1 MLPAL
6 VRKCSTA
13 SREKSY
19 RRTKEKKNKHKLKSK
34 SHKKQGLITS
44 NKHLV
49 QYSDVSSE
57 ELSSP
62 EAGEIHSDFDEKHG
76 SLRLKPHPPT
86 RIITNNFRITRVT
99 SPRNLVAACS
109 PISNLW
115 ELDTV
120 HEKSSMSTN
129 FNLNNCIDMASEVS
143 RLKYKKAKKTNKKP
157 KSPTSKKKKKKK
169 DLKQKSDVLPDC
181 DNSFVKIT
189 KCSNLEPSKRN
200 GDFIEPVKKH
210 KPSEEAHT
218 PPLTKSTHIKV
229 PKVDVTHKEEE
240 KHVKHHRKENK
251 R

>member
-34 SHKKQGLITS
+34 SHKKPALNTS

-62 EAGEIHSDFDEKHG
+62 EAGEIHSDLDDKHG
-76 SLRLKPHPPT
+76 ALNLKPHPT
-86 RIITNNFRITRVT
+86 RIISNNFRITRVT
-99 SPRNLVAACS
+99 SPISLVAACS
-109 PISNLW
+109 PISNHW
-115 ELDTV
+115 ELDPV
-120 HEKSSMSTN
+120 LEKSAMSTT
-129 FNLNNCIDMASEVS
+129 FNVNNYVDMTSEVS
-143 RLKYKKAKKTNKKP
+143 HLKYKKAKKSNKKP

-169 DLKQKSDVLPDC
+169 DLKHKSDILPAC
-181 DNSFVKIT
+181 DNSFMKFS
-189 KCSNLEPSKRN
+189 KCSNSEPSKRN

-210 KPSEEAHT
+210 KPIEVSHT
-218 PPLTKSTHIKV
+218 PPLTKPAHIKV
-229 PKVDVTHKEEE
+229 SKVEVTHKEEE
-240 KHVKHHRKENK
+240 KHTKHYRKENK

>member
-34 SHKKQGLITS
+34 SHKNPGLITS
-44 NKHLV
+44 NRHLV

-62 EAGEIHSDFDEKHG
+62 EAGEIHSDFDDKHG
-76 SLRLKPHPPT
+76 AIRLKPPT

-109 PISNLW
+109 PISNHW
-115 ELDTV
+115 ELDPV
-120 HEKSSMSTN
+120 LEKSSMSTT
-129 FNLNNCIDMASEVS
+129 FNINNCVDMTSEVS
-143 RLKYKKAKKTNKKP
+143 HLKYKKTKKSNKKP
-157 KSPTSKKKKKKK
+157 KSPNTKKKKKKK
-169 DLKQKSDVLPDC
+169 DLKHKPDELADC
-181 DNSFVKIT
+181 DNSVVKFS
-189 KCSNLEPSKRN
+189 KCSNSEPSKRN
-200 GDFIEPVKKH
+200 GDFIEPVTKH
-210 KPSEEAHT
+210 KPIEVSHT
-218 PPLTKSTHIKV
+218 PPLTKPAHIKV
-229 PKVDVTHKEEE
+229 SKVELTQKEEE
-240 KHVKHHRKENK
+240 KHTKHHRKENK

>member
-34 SHKKQGLITS
+34 SHKNPALITS

-62 EAGEIHSDFDEKHG
+62 EAGEIHSDFDDKHG
-76 SLRLKPHPPT
+76 AIRLKPPT

-109 PISNLW
+109 PISNHW
-115 ELDTV
+115 ELDPV
-120 HEKSSMSTN
+120 LEKSSMSTT
-129 FNLNNCIDMASEVS
+129 FNINNCVDMTSEVS
-143 RLKYKKAKKTNKKP
+143 RLKYKKAKKSNKKP
-157 KSPTSKKKKKKK
+157 KSPNTKKKKKKK
-169 DLKQKSDVLPDC
+169 DWKHKSDELPDC
-181 DNSFVKIT
+181 DNSFVKFS
-189 KCSNLEPSKRN
+189 KCSNSEPFKRN
-200 GDFIEPVKKH
+200 GDSIEPVKKH
-210 KPSEEAHT
+210 KPIEVSHT
-218 PPLTKSTHIKV
+218 PPLISPTHIKV
-229 PKVDVTHKEEE
+229 SKVEVTHKEEE
-240 KHVKHHRKENK
+240 KHTKHHRKENK

>member
-19 RRTKEKKNKHKLKSK
+19 RRTKEKKNKRKLKSK
-34 SHKKQGLITS
+34 SHKKPARITS
-44 NKHLV
+44 NKNLV

-76 SLRLKPHPPT
+76 ALSLKPPT

-99 SPRNLVAACS
+99 SPISLVAACS
-109 PISNLW
+109 PISNNW
-115 ELDTV
+115 ELDPV
-120 HEKSSMSTN
+120 IEKSAMSTT
-129 FNLNNCIDMASEVS
+129 FNINNCVDTTSEVS
-143 RLKYKKAKKTNKKP
+143 RIKYKKAKKSSKKS

-169 DLKQKSDVLPDC
+169 DLKHKSDILPAC
-181 DNSFVKIT
+181 DNSFMKFS
-189 KCSNLEPSKRN
+189 KCSNSEPSKRN
-200 GDFIEPVKKH
+200 GDFNEPVKKH
-210 KPSEEAHT
+210 KPIEVSHT
-218 PPLTKSTHIKV
+218 PPLTKPAHIKV
-229 PKVDVTHKEEE
+229 SKVEVTHKEEE
-240 KHVKHHRKENK
+240 KHTKHHRKENK